1 MRTYEALWRKE
12 NPNQSKMQIRRT
24 ERETTEEEEEE
35 EDAEQN
41 ARKLESSKGTTTV
54 SIDTRKANIEK
65 SDESDLRY
73 VADQDWE
80 YVISGHGLVGR
91 CPSRVIRHNHKRL
104 IQRPVAGGTR
114 RQCPKASRRLHS
126 NCFFFF
132 FSLSLSLSIIIIIII
147 DSRKGEHDEPQL
159 LQQQQQKN
167 HLIKGVS
174 R

>member
-1 MRTYEALWRKE
+1 MR
-12 NPNQSKMQIRRT
+12 SKT
-24 ERETTEEEEEE
+24 
-35 EDAEQN
+35 
-41 ARKLESSKGTTTV
+41 LESSKGTTTM
-54 SIDTRKANIEK
+54 SIDTRKANVEK

-80 YVISGHGLVGR
+80 HVISGHGLVGR

-132 FSLSLSLSIIIIIII
+132 FSLCVSPSSSSSSLTAGRASTMSRSCSSSSNRIII
-147 DSRKGEHDEPQL
+147 
-159 LQQQQQKN
+159 
-167 HLIKGVS
+167 
-174 R
+174 

>member
-12 NPNQSKMQIRRT
+12 NPNQSKMQIRTT
-24 ERETTEEEEEE
+24 ERETTEEEEEEEDE

-41 ARKLESSKGTTTV
+41 ARKLESSKRTTTI

-65 SDESDLRY
+65 SNESDLRY

-114 RQCPKASRRLHS
+114 RQCPKASCRLHR
-126 NCFFFF
+126 NCCFFFFFFF
-132 FSLSLSLSIIIIIII
+132 FSLSVSPSSSSLTAGRASTMSRSSSSNRRII
-147 DSRKGEHDEPQL
+147 
-159 LQQQQQKN
+159 
-167 HLIKGVS
+167 
-174 R
+174 